1 MSKPRTILDPSAPDG
16 DEKETARTKERFQTM
31 AYAIDTTDRRK
42 RRSLRAATPL
52 AALLVAALLI
62 WQGSNAAFSAVTDNT
77 NDAWATG
84 SLALTNN
91 GGGTT
96 YSGSTAALFTE
107 NNLKPGDT
115 GAKCI
120 TVQSSGTLDG
130 ALKLYRGGIGGTNGA
145 ALAAA
150 LDVTVDAVAVGASTN
165 VAANCT
171 GYTGGTAGAVF
182 SGTLN
187 AMPGTYA
194 AAAGTAV
201 AGGTERVVYRIGWT
215 VNAGADNSV
224 QSSSAV
230 ADLIWEIN

>member
-1 MSKPRTILDPSAPDG
+1 
-16 DEKETARTKERFQTM
+16 M
-31 AYAIDTTDRRK
+31 AYAIDTNDRRK
-42 RRSLRAATPL
+42 RRTLRAATPL

-77 NDAWATG
+77 GDAWATG
-84 SLALTNN
+84 NLALTNN

-96 YSGSTAALFTE
+96 YSGTTAALFNE
-107 NNLKPGDT
+107 GNLKPGDT

-130 ALKLYRGGIGGTNGA
+130 ILKLYRGTIGGTNGA

-150 LDVTVDAVAVGASTN
+150 LDLTVDAAGVGASTN
-165 VAANCT
+165 VPANCT
-171 GYTGGTAGAVF
+171 GYPGGTSGAVF
-182 SGTLN
+182 NGTLDT
-187 AMPGTYA
+187 MPDTYA

-201 AGGTERVVYRIGWT
+201 VGGTQRVVYRIGWT

-224 QSSSAV
+224 QSSSTV
-230 ADLIWEIN
+230 ADLTWEIN